1 MPIKFKPSEKV
12 YRKGVPAAKLPTKH
26 YYIKQVTKEELFK
39 TVNETRTKPKLKQKC
54 LNELVRRN
62 IKIEWYAPE
71 VTS

>member
-1 MPIKFKPSEKV
+1 MPVKFKESEKV
-12 YRKGVPAAKLPTKH
+12 YRKGVPAGKLPTRH

-39 TVNETRTKPKLKQKC
+39 TVNETRTKPKVRQKC
-54 LNELVRRN
+54 LNELVRRG